1 VRVLRLVEGGLSYW
15 VKERLDVSTGLGER
29 RSEKATKKR
38 VDRAQ
43 LFPSHP
49 QLPYR
54 RDKTYV
60 TLKPVEN
67 RRVLLEV
74 LRIDVLARNPS
85 SVGQIVFER
94 AFSGSVNR

>member
-1 VRVLRLVEGGLSYW
+1 
-15 VKERLDVSTGLGER
+15 
-29 RSEKATKKR
+29 
-38 VDRAQ
+38 
-43 LFPSHP
+43 
-49 QLPYR
+49 
-54 RDKTYV
+54 V

-94 AFSGSVNR
+94 AFTSSIDWWRSFDVDESGSILDG